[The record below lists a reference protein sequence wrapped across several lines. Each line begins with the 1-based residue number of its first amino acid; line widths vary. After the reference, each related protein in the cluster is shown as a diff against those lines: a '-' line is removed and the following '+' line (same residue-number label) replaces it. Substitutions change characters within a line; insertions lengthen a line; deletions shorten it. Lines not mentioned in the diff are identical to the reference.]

1 MIMKKPESVDEAKEC
16 LKELADYLDKVPYAS
31 SRLLFTSNAIRV
43 YLSGE
48 KNSLDDAFGLDGR
61 KKKRISK
68 NRELAL
74 QAFEMRRNGMT
85 WEKICDDLD
94 FYDSRELRRIVKK
107 NMSEINDLLSDEIMK
122 EFIEEERDK

>member
-1 MIMKKPESVDEAKEC
+1 MIMKKPESVDEAKEW
-16 LKELADYLDKVPYAS
+16 LKELADYLGKVPYAS
-31 SRLLFTSNAIRV
+31 SRLLFASSSIRE

-48 KNSLDDAFGLDGR
+48 NNSLDDAFGLDGR

-68 NRELAL
+68 NRGLAL

-85 WEKICDDLD
+85 WEGICDELN